1 MKHPLPSPTGR
12 NAERLFIDAP
22 WFNRNPRAA
31 YDSARGLE
39 QPESSKAARVARM
52 ITDCLSRDE
61 LADLGR
67 EVVTAR
73 DAKYGSAKDEEPS
86 HDPNATRAGVNATLE
101 RKRDLNA
108 GGSAMDSRRRARI
121 AQDKKFASVLK
132 SAFAR
137 PGTKTYDRLERRKL
151 AADAAVTKSLEARYP
166 DLAKIGV
173 EAAFTDPKAGP
184 HSMANDGRLVRSLE
198 ERYPDLKKIGFA

>member
-52 ITDCLSRDE
+52 ITD
-61 LADLGR
+61 
-67 EVVTAR
+67 
-73 DAKYGSAKDEEPS
+73 
-86 HDPNATRAGVNATLE
+86 ATLE